1 MENRINSVLELA
13 NGEKYVVINQAIYQD
28 RSYYLVGK
36 TTDDEQDLTGEI
48 KIVEEVIE
56 NGVLGIRIVTDQ
68 KLLELLIK
76 YLDPQA

>member
-36 TTDDEQDLTGEI
+36 TTNDEQDLTGEI